1 MPRAGLDSET
11 VVGAAAELADAEGF
25 PALTLARLAS
35 RLGVRAPSLYEHV
48 GGLDDLRRR
57 LSARGAAELR
67 DALQRAA
74 TGRAGRDA
82 LEAIADAYR
91 AYARDHPGTYAA
103 LQRAEES
110 DEATELLEVVLAVL
124 RGYGLE
130 SDDLIHA
137 ARIVRASLH
146 GFVVLETGAGFKIP
160 LELDE
165 TFTRLVAMLDRGL
178 SLPATAPRA

>member
-11 VVGAAAELADAEGF
+11 VVSAAAELADADGL

-35 RLGVRAPSLYEHV
+35 KLGVRAPSLYEHV

-57 LSARGAAELR
+57 LSARGAGELR

-74 TGRAGRDA
+74 AGRAGRDA
-82 LEAIADAYR
+82 LQAIADAYR
-91 AYARDHPGTYAA
+91 AYALEHPGIYAA

-110 DEATELLEVVLAVL
+110 DEAAELVEVVLAVL

-130 SDDLIHA
+130 SDDAIHA

-165 TFTRLVAMLDRGL
+165 SFARLVAMLDRGL
-178 SLPATAPRA
+178 SADAMGPPT